1 MPRDILHAMVGT
13 WEGTCRTWFEPGPP
27 VDESA
32 VAGTIA
38 ALPGDRFFRHHYTG
52 SMMGKQRAGEETF
65 SFNGV
70 TGRYQVVWRDSFH
83 MSATMLVS
91 TGEASS
97 NGFTVDGLYDTSA
110 TTPPWGWRTVYEL
123 VDADH
128 LTITAYN
135 VEPGGEPTKA
145 VETVYRRVGS

>member
-1 MPRDILHAMVGT
+1 MPRTILQAMVGR

-32 VAGTIA
+32 VAGTIEL
-38 ALPGDRFFRHHYTG
+38 LPGERFVRHCYTG
-52 SMMGKQRAGEETF
+52 SMMGKQREGEETF
-65 SFNGV
+65 SFNSV
-70 TGRYQVVWRDSFH
+70 TLRYQVVWRDTFH
-83 MSATMLVS
+83 MSTTMLVS
-91 TGEASS
+91 DGDPSPG
-97 NGFTVDGLYDTSA
+97 GFTVHGLYDTSA

-135 VEPGGEPTKA
+135 VEPDGEPTKA
-145 VETVYRRVGS
+145 METVYRRVAA

>member
-1 MPRDILHAMVGT
+1 MSIAILQALVGS
-13 WEGTCRTWFEPGPP
+13 WEGNCRTWFEPGPP

-32 VAGTIA
+32 VAGTIE
-38 ALPGDRFFRHHYTG
+38 ALPGNRFFRHLYTG
-52 SMMGKQRAGEETF
+52 SMMGKPREGEETL
-65 SFNGV
+65 SFNAV
-70 TGRYQVVWRDSFH
+70 TGHYQVVWRDSFH

-91 TGEASS
+91 NGAATP

-135 VEPGGEPTKA
+135 VEPGAEGTRA